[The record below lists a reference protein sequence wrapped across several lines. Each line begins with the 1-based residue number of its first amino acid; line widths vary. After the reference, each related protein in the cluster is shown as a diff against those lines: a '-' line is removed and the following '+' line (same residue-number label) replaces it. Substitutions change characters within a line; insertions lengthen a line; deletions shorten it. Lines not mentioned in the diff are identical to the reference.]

1 MRRRYFLSLLPAG
14 VCAQEP
20 KTPERARR
28 VVDAALQAMGG
39 GAYLG
44 MQDRV
49 EEGRSYSFY
58 NEKLSGL
65 SRAKIYTRY
74 LTRPEPPKAGFI
86 GIRERQAFGKKEDVY
101 IVFNEEGGYEITYRG
116 AMPLPKETIERYT
129 SSLSHN
135 ILYTLRMRIGEVG
148 MTFESLGT
156 DTHENQPCERIE
168 IIDSTNSAT
177 SVWFHQSTK
186 LPVKQ
191 KWEHRDPKTRERIEE
206 TTIFDKYRDAGGG
219 AMWPFVVRRERN
231 GFRVFEMYADSIQIN
246 QGLTDALF
254 TLGSEMKVR
263 DPKSSSIT
271 PGKK

>member
-1 MRRRYFLSLLPAG
+1 MFLSLLPAG

-28 VVDAALQAMGG
+28 VVEAALQAMGG
-39 GAYLG
+39 DKFLA

-65 SRAKIYTRY
+65 SRTKIYTRY
-74 LTRPEPPKAGFI
+74 LTRPEPPTAGFI

-116 AMPLPKETIERYT
+116 AMPLPKETFERYN
-129 SSLSHN
+129 SSLVHN
-135 ILYTLRMRIGEVG
+135 VLYTLRMRMGEVG

-156 DTHENQPCERIE
+156 DTHENLPCERVE
-168 IIDSTNSAT
+168 IIDSTNQAT
-177 SVWFHQSTK
+177 SVWFHQFTK

-191 KWEHRDPKTRERIEE
+191 RWEHRDPKSRERIDE
-206 TTIFDKYRDAGGG
+206 TTIFDKYRDIGGG
-219 AMWPFVVRRERN
+219 VMWPFVIRRERN
-231 GFRVFEMYADSIQIN
+231 GFRIFEMYADSIKIN

-254 TLGSEMKVR
+254 TLNSEMKIR
-263 DPKSSSIT
+263 DSKSSAVK